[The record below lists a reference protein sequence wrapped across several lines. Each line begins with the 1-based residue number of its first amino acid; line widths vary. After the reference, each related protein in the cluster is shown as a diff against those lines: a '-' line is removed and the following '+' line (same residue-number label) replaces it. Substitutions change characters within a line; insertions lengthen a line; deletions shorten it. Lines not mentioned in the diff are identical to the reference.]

1 MAYPFPVRKTAQ
13 PPQIVRATISPKP
26 DKPNEWR
33 CLECKKLL
41 GIRRGTRLQ
50 IRVHGHDYA
59 VNLPVDATY
68 RGCGTFNQT

>member
-1 MAYPFPVRKTAQ
+1 MGGL
-13 PPQIVRATISPKP
+13 
-26 DKPNEWR
+26 PNEWR

-59 VNLPVDATY
+59 VNLPVDATC